1 MDWNV
6 QGSVII
12 YGIVLRFMAE
22 TYSNASQRK
31 DEGFLLD
38 KHKSSA
44 KQLIFRTMGLTGD
57 HWKLIPFLISLVL
70 K

>member
-6 QGSVII
+6 QGNVII

-31 DEGFLLD
+31 DEGFF
-38 KHKSSA
+38 
-44 KQLIFRTMGLTGD
+44 IG
-57 HWKLIPFLISLVL
+57 
-70 K
+70 